1 MQFKFESSVLENG
14 PQFRWIWSEENQ
26 ILWSYCEVLVVK
38 PLTGKAELSEF
49 SYRPKI
55 ITLAL

>member
-14 PQFRWIWSEENQ
+14 PQFRWIRSEGNQ

-38 PLTGKAELSEF
+38 PLTGKAELS
-49 SYRPKI
+49 SLTGLR
-55 ITLAL
+55 L